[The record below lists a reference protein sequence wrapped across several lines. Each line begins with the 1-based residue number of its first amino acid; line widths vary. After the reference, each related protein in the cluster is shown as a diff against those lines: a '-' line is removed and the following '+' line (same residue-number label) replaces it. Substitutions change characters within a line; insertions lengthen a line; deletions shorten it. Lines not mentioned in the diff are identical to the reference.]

1 MADIKDAVVRVTPT
15 QRERMLARLRDS
27 VEDALVGLIDAKW
40 SEITEAMDSQAVAD
54 ATEGESDE
62 PTKFRL
68 GIAVAIQALGDA
80 ATHECSIA
88 WSVRH
93 KAASKSER
101 VDANQPSLPGV
112 GE

>member
-1 MADIKDAVVRVTPT
+1 MADEQTQTP
-15 QRERMLARLRDS
+15 RERMLAKLRDS
-27 VEDALVGLIDAKW
+27 VQDALVALLDARW
-40 SEITEAMDSQAVAD
+40 AEITEAMDAQAVAD

-68 GIAVAIQALGDA
+68 GIAVAIQALGEA
-80 ATHECSIA
+80 ATHECSLS

-93 KAASKSER
+93 RVASKSQR

-112 GE
+112 EQ